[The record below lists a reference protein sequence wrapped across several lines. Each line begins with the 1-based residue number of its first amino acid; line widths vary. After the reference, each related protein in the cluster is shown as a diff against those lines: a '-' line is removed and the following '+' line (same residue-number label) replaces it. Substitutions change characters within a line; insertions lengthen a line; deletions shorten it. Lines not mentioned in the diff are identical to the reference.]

1 MRGEF
6 LRAMAL
12 LSIMGLSLS
21 HCAHHPHFR
30 PGETFVYQ
38 FTRRGVLIGTESFS
52 MEKTGKH
59 LVLKSEINIGEANR
73 YQRGKSEMVLRENG
87 KPVAYSRLLEVNLP
101 ELPAQKGVWELR
113 YVFHG
118 KKVTG
123 EVTRDG
129 FPQWRGTIE
138 VERDMVHCIDNNA
151 LSLLA
156 LLVKAIYS
164 DLIGETVYS
173 VKAVHFSEAQVRDVT
188 FSKVRG
194 GVYHCRVGGMEVGDI
209 SIRDGIVLKLEDP
222 RGKLL
227 IQLK

>member
-1 MRGEF
+1 
-6 LRAMAL
+6 
-12 LSIMGLSLS
+12 
-21 HCAHHPHFR
+21 
-30 PGETFVYQ
+30 
-38 FTRRGVLIGTESFS
+38 

-209 SIRDGIVLKLEDP
+209 SVRDGIVLKLEDP